1 MVFPPQPSDS
11 LILDFQ
17 GADECLGLATSGSQ
31 SHAAGTSAYPPT
43 GDIPSAMSAYRPIS
57 SALPPTSDVAG
68 TPGECRMLT
77 QKRRTSC
84 GVALSE
90 AARLTVV

>member
-77 QKRRTSC
+77 QSGRVGSSIP
-84 GVALSE
+84 VAE
-90 AARLTVV
+90 